1 VLFRIFQYFVV
12 IGSDGGG
19 EIVTTI
25 SEREYP
31 LKRGFLFSLQFP
43 LRGAVFYLAY
53 VLELMFINLFKR
65 YCSVVLVME
74 LFVPSRQTTS
84 KRRRNNVVCLLAYKK
99 FFCEKRYVRSVF
111 FVTNR
116 YVNCRGYHGVSN
128 CSVKNLRGKKRTCTV
143 TVISPIYCNRKN
155 IL

>member
-1 VLFRIFQYFVV
+1 
-12 IGSDGGG
+12 
-19 EIVTTI
+19 
-25 SEREYP
+25 
-31 LKRGFLFSLQFP
+31 
-43 LRGAVFYLAY
+43 LAY

-84 KRRRNNVVCLLAYKK
+84 KRYKK

-143 TVISPIYCNRKN
+143 
-155 IL
+155 